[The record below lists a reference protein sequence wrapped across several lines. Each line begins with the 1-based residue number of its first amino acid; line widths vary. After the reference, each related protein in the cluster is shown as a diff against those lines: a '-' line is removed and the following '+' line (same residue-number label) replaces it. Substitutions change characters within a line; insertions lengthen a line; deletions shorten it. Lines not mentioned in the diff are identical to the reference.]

1 MIPVFKLAQAQPR
14 IPMKKLL
21 CILLPLTVLTFAL
34 YIVADRLIPYTDNAR
49 VKALVIP
56 VTPQVSGYVSAVTI
70 GNYQPV
76 AAGETL
82 LKIDPEPYQIEVETK
97 EAELELALRE
107 LGINSAEVQIA
118 QAKMIKA
125 QVAFDNTRLQA
136 NRIFDLRQ
144 RNLVSQSAV
153 DDIKSELEQDESSL
167 NSARAELLK
176 SQKTLGEAGDN
187 NPIVKKALFEL
198 ERARLDLAW
207 TNIEAPSRGVVVDL
221 KVGHGTYA
229 KKGQALIN
237 FISAEEVWIDA
248 FFTENNL
255 GNISLGNRV
264 DVLLDA
270 HPGQVF
276 SGKVVS
282 LNPGASVSA
291 FSFSSSNNN
300 NASRLPST
308 PRMSGWLRDPQRYPV
323 RIMLDQYKAA
333 HRDDEVKFRFN
344 GQADVVVYTDEQQSV
359 MNALGKFWITLN
371 SYLSY
376 AY

>member
-1 MIPVFKLAQAQPR
+1 
-14 IPMKKLL
+14 
-21 CILLPLTVLTFAL
+21 
-34 YIVADRLIPYTDNAR
+34 
-49 VKALVIP
+49 
-56 VTPQVSGYVSAVTI
+56 
-70 GNYQPV
+70 
-76 AAGETL
+76 
-82 LKIDPEPYQIEVETK
+82 
-97 EAELELALRE
+97 
-107 LGINSAEVQIA
+107 
-118 QAKMIKA
+118 MIKA

-198 ERARLDLAW
+198 ERAQLDLAW

-237 FISAEEVWIDA
+237 FISAEEVWIDG

-282 LNPGASVSA
+282 LNPGASASA

-359 MNALGKFWITLN
+359 LNALGKFWITLN